1 MLGWRGVTRGTP
13 TPLSGR
19 KTQSLGKKSPHYVTV
34 TILGGGAFL
43 PVDGQSLRPH
53 KHPRA
58 LGPRSPLVGTLS
70 ASLWVLF
77 VSGHFGPSRWLSLP
91 FPREA
96 FPSTC
101 MSPPRRGRRVSRTA
115 VPACLQSGARQKSG
129 QGPRM
134 QTGWQAQR
142 RLPRGGLAGERELR
156 EEGGICRGSEL
167 VPCVVQQ
174 KLAQSGKATPPPS
187 KCSWCQIGIVTG
199 YRHLALTS

>member
-1 MLGWRGVTRGTP
+1 MEGRHSWDPHPSFWEENTVAGEKEP
-13 TPLSGR
+13 TLRNCDHP
-19 KTQSLGKKSPHYVTV
+19 
-34 TILGGGAFL
+34 GGGAFL